1 MIDQEKF
8 AYLLPLALQWAK
20 AQEEMILRRGVPL
33 GPAFCADAQRVGVQ
47 DCARVRVLIVER
59 MVLPENPELAEAARR
74 GHIITEASRGAVVG
88 HGIIIRADC
97 WGEREVMVHQL
108 AHVAQCER
116 SGGLELFLKEY
127 LGQRQNCATFSI
139 GAFEEEAR
147 GMAREI
153 CTAGVAAL

>member
-8 AYLLPLALQWAK
+8 EYLLPLALEWAK
-20 AQEEMILRRGVPL
+20 TQEEMILRCGVPL
-33 GPAFCADAQRVGVQ
+33 GPAFSSDARRVGVQ

-59 MVLPENPELAEAARR
+59 IHLPENAELAEAARR
-74 GHIITEASRGAVVG
+74 GHIITEASRGAAVG
-88 HGIIIRADC
+88 YGIIIRADS
-97 WGEREVMVHQL
+97 WGDREVMIHQL

-116 SGGLELFLKEY
+116 SGGLESFLKEY
-127 LGQRQNCATFSI
+127 LGQRQTCATFSI

-153 CTAGVAAL
+153 CSARTAAS

>member
-8 AYLLPLALQWAK
+8 KYLLPLALQWAK
-20 AQEEMILRRGVPL
+20 AQEEMILQRGVPL
-33 GPAFCADAQRVGVQ
+33 GPAFCADARRVGVQ

-59 MVLPENPELAEAARR
+59 MALPENPELAEAARR
-74 GHIITEASRGAVVG
+74 GHIITEASRGAVIG

-97 WGEREVMVHQL
+97 WGDREVMVHQL

-116 SGGLELFLKEY
+116 SGGLESFLPEY

-153 CTAGVAAL
+153 CAAGAAAL